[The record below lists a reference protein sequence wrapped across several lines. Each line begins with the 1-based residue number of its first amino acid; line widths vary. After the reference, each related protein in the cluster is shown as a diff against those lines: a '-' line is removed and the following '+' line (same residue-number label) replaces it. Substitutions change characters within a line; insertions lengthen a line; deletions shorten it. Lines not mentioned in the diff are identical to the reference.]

1 MTSNDNR
8 RREIARFT
16 IPGTDTVTVVT
27 VSYPTINGL
36 RRVYSVSAQPT
47 RFETWDHGTI
57 ARYVPSE
64 GYRAVIEEAPRYS
77 ARKLDALA
85 ADPAVLATAERMHA
99 RILADRGIVGG
110 AE

>member
-1 MTSNDNR
+1 MANNDNR
-8 RREIARFT
+8 RREIARFP
-16 IPGTDTVTVVT
+16 IPGTDEVTVVT
-27 VSYPTINGL
+27 VSYPSINGL

-47 RFETWDHGTI
+47 AFETWDHGTI

-64 GYRAVIEEAPRYS
+64 GYRTVIGEAPRYS
-77 ARKLDALA
+77 ARTLDTYA
-85 ADPAVLATAERMHA
+85 ADPEVLAIGRRMHA